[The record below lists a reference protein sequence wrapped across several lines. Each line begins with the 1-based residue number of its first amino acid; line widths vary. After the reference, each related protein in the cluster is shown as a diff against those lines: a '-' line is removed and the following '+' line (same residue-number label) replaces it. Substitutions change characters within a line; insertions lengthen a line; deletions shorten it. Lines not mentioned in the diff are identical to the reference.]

1 MSTKASTATEEKSS
15 PVNSLGEYLKGV
27 RNELRQAE
35 WPSRAE
41 LIRLTQVVLTLIFI
55 IAVYCGTLDFLLS
68 LITNRLFNR

>member
-1 MSTKASTATEEKSS
+1 MSTKANSAMEEKTS
-15 PVNSLGEYLKGV
+15 PVKGFGEYLKGV

-55 IAVYCGTLDFLLS
+55 IAVYCGTLDFLFS
-68 LITNRLFNR
+68 LVTSRLFNR